1 MIFLRQCS
9 IFFASVTIFNFGF
22 VILFATGDPKPEDN
36 WADPDHESSALQ
48 ALTILNVTN
57 TPWKVMLCF
66 LNSMIT
72 IVALTLSLIYSY
84 NNYFKSDSDFISQVE
99 QDLEHQQEALSQNSE
114 AEVRQEDADI
124 STKVF
129 NDIDKAKHSVC
140 L

>member
-1 MIFLRQCS
+1 
-9 IFFASVTIFNFGF
+9 
-22 VILFATGDPKPEDN
+22 
-36 WADPDHESSALQ
+36 
-48 ALTILNVTN
+48 
-57 TPWKVMLCF
+57 MLCF